1 MLLQE
6 LQIVFTLLTCLS
18 GTSSREKFKDLYY
31 FTWVSLGSWR
41 RKLEFSDIWPYL
53 STFGHLATSFKTFTV
68 TFTFCPGAWKIHS
81 LTQNAALL
89 RQNFTALEL
98 RGYLDIN
105 SWLWAFSDEN
115 NSPLLTHCYLTFSF
129 IGSLN
134 FSSKFTIFPSHPFHG
149 NSQFKV
155 TLRSFQL
162 IAFKCLQ
169 ITSSITPTSGTFTF
183 RDV

>member
-1 MLLQE
+1 MLRSGKDEILRGIVYQKECWTMLLQE

-18 GTSSREKFKDLYY
+18 GTSSREKVKDLYY

-89 RQNFTALEL
+89 RQNLTALEL

-105 SWLWAFSDEN
+105 SWLWAFSDKKKLSFAHAL
-115 NSPLLTHCYLTFSF
+115 SPDILFYRF
-129 IGSLN
+129 
-134 FSSKFTIFPSHPFHG
+134 
-149 NSQFKV
+149 SQF
-155 TLRSFQL
+155 L
-162 IAFKCLQ
+162 LQ
-169 ITSSITPTSGTFTF
+169 IHHISLPPISWKFSI
-183 RDV
+183 